1 MKKILAPNTPTRGT
15 KSTEKSGRAIS
26 RPKLTH
32 QWYEDHRNEQEDH
45 FGTRGAMILARSQK
59 GNGHG
64 VRRQIAVSKQ
74 RSRECR
80 DLGLKSTDVDPRRLC
95 ASAEGRIST
104 QLEHLEPRLKSNA
117 IPKKIKCPNPPT
129 RGTSADSNR
138 CVDSRRPT

>member
-1 MKKILAPNTPTRGT
+1 
-15 KSTEKSGRAIS
+15 
-26 RPKLTH
+26 
-32 QWYEDHRNEQEDH
+32 
-45 FGTRGAMILARSQK
+45 MILARSQK

-104 QLEHLEPRLKSNA
+104 QLEHLEPRLKSNTF
-117 IPKKIKCPNPPT
+117 PWHVG
-129 RGTSADSNR
+129 RHESLRRFTSADLNR
-138 CVDSRRPT
+138 FFTFWRLAVLDVRLARHFGDSLRSTFD